1 MRDYPRWVYS
11 AKNPKGVIVNS
22 AEEEK
27 ALEGEQFDNPDL
39 SKKVHTPDQAEGY
52 VYGYKPSRKFP
63 ERRNVSGIG
72 PSGTERRGVAL
83 AKNLAPPSHAN
94 PVPANQPAQKPVPQA
109 VPMVQYSPTQS
120 GPERRHKAGMSPTG
134 QERRG
139 RK

>member
-52 VYGYKPSRKFP
+52 VYGYKASRKFP

-72 PSGTERRGVAL
+72 PSGTERRGVAP
-83 AKNLAPPSHAN
+83 AKNLAPPAHAN
-94 PVPANQPAQKPVPQA
+94 PVPPVPPPA
-109 VPMVQYSPTQS
+109 VP
-120 GPERRHKAGMSPTG
+120 KA
-134 QERRG
+134 
-139 RK
+139 